1 MEAVTAVDLPFR
13 LHGRGK
19 VRDIYDL
26 GDKLL
31 LIATDRISAF
41 DSVLPNGIPYKG
53 EVLNRISEFWFEYMK
68 DVIPNHMISTDVLDY
83 PSELAEYRELL
94 EGRSMI
100 VKKASSLPVECIAR
114 GYLAGSGWSEY
125 MESQSVCGIKLPPG
139 LQESSRLPETIYT
152 PSTKAESGHDI
163 NISFEETVDIV
174 GSEIAGLLREKTI
187 ALYEKARDYADSK
200 GIIICD
206 TKFEF
211 GLMDGELI
219 LIDEALTPDS
229 SRFWPKAT
237 YEPGG
242 PQQSY
247 DKQYVRDYL
256 LGINWDKSPPAPEL
270 PADVVSET
278 SKKYLEAYELLTGK
292 KIRER

>member
-1 MEAVTAVDLPFR
+1 MDVITRTDLPLK

-41 DSVLPNGIPYKG
+41 DSILPNGIPHKG
-53 EVLNRISEFWFEYMK
+53 EVLNKISAYWFQNTK
-68 DVIPNHMISTDVLDY
+68 AIIPNHMITTDVDKY
-83 PSELAEYRELL
+83 PAELQKHRTVL
-94 EGRSMI
+94 EGRSML
-100 VKKASSLPVECIAR
+100 VKKTRPLPVECVAR

-125 MESQSVCGIKLPPG
+125 KKTSSVCGIKLPKG
-139 LQESSRLPETIYT
+139 LVESGRLPEPIFT

-163 NISFEETVDIV
+163 NISFEETARIV
-174 GSEIAGLLREKTI
+174 GLETAEKLRETTLKI
-187 ALYEKARDYADSK
+187 YGLAAKKAETK

-211 GLMDGELI
+211 GLLDGKLI

-229 SRFWPKAT
+229 SRFWPKDS
-237 YEPGG
+237 YNPGG
-242 PQQSY
+242 PQKSY

-256 LGINWDKSPPAPEL
+256 IRIKWDKEPPAPKL
-270 PADVVSET
+270 PEDVVSET
-278 SKKYLEAYELLTGK
+278 SKKYVEAYERITGK
-292 KIRER
+292 KI